1 MDEADLSKYK
11 SSGDLS
17 DEDVRIFDELDNR
30 YVKVKVKESDSS

>member
-17 DEDVRIFDELDNR
+17 DEDVRIFDELDSH
-30 YVKVKVKESDSS
+30 YVKVKVKEHQ